1 MHVVRPSDPR
11 AFVEA
16 ARPLLAA
23 DPPAEARHN
32 LILGLAGTLADDP
45 KVYPTHHLWVVLD
58 GDRPVAA
65 ALMTPP
71 YNLVLA
77 EPSGE
82 EALDAL
88 LGAVR
93 ADEAPVPGIVGNLPH
108 VRTAAE
114 RWAAASGVTE
124 RVVQSQGVYAL
135 TRMLDV
141 RRPAQGAPRAASAA
155 DRELLLRWLT
165 DFAAEALPTSEDAE
179 RIERSIDARVAGA
192 HTGLWFWTV
201 EDEPVSLAGWSGRT
215 PSGIRVGPVYTPT
228 EHRRRGY
235 ATNLVA
241 ELSRQLLSQGYRA
254 CFLYTDLANPTSNR
268 IYGDIG
274 YERVA
279 DSVEYRFSS

>member
-1 MHVVRPSDPR
+1 L
-11 AFVEA
+11 EA

-23 DPPAEARHN
+23 DPRAEARHN

-45 KVYPTHHLWVVLD
+45 EVYPTHHLWVVLD

-77 EPSGE
+77 EPAGD
-82 EALDAL
+82 EALATL

-93 ADEAPVPGIVGNLPH
+93 ADKVTVPGIVGNLPH

-114 RWAAASGVTE
+114 RWATSSGVTV

-135 TRMLDV
+135 TRVLDV
-141 RRPAQGAPRAASAA
+141 RPAPGAPRAATFAER
-155 DRELLLRWLT
+155 DLLVRWLT
-165 DFAAEALPTSEDAE
+165 DFAAEALPTGEDAE
-179 RIERSIDARVAGA
+179 RIERSIDARLAGA
-192 HTGLWFWTV
+192 HRGLWFWTI
-201 EDEPVSLAGWSGRT
+201 EDEPVSLAGFGGRT
-215 PSGIRVGPVYTPT
+215 PSGIRVGPVYTPP

-235 ATNLVA
+235 AINLVA
-241 ELSRQLLSQGYRA
+241 ELSRWLLAQGYHA

-279 DSVEYRFSS
+279 DSVEYRFSG